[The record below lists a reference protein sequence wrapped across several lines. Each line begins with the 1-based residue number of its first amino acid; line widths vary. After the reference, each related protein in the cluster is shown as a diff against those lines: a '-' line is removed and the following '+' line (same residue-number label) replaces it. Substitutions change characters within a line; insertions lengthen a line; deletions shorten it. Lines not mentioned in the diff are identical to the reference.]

1 MTLTLG
7 KAPPAI
13 RAFFCSA
20 AAVGG
25 AATLACAATWRRC
38 YHRTQ
43 SSMAAAAGA
52 GVAGG
57 LELLGSRC
65 DHSWMRQLTEDPERP
80 EREPNKTSRQVRS
93 GHYVLV
99 KPTPLAEPFRII
111 HSKEMAAELGLED
124 EACASEE
131 FVAMF
136 SAGQQADGFE
146 SWATPYALSIYGQEM
161 YQNCPFKNGNGY
173 GDGRAITLGEVVI
186 PNAAD
191 ERGTRWELQLK
202 GAGTTPFCRGGDGRA
217 VLRSSIREFLVSEA
231 MHHLDVS
238 TTRALSLMG
247 SGAETVSR
255 PWYSNSREVPG
266 LDDPRLAH
274 LPIEQ
279 RKQLLGQLAMQLQQP
294 DVMIKEQCA
303 ITCRVAPSFMRVGH
317 IELHGRRY
325 KKSGTPENRE
335 ALEKIV
341 KHAIEREFW
350 DADPD
355 GELGTRILRML
366 GASQQRIAALTADWI
381 RVGFCQGNFNSDNCL
396 VAGRTMD
403 YGPFGFMEQFEP
415 LWNMWSGGGDHFGFL
430 NQPAAGMTNF
440 KSLLTAVVPLLS
452 EAEQKAAV
460 ALGENSDRVATKAL
474 EERCWRPKLG
484 FRAWDKSEA
493 PHGAQSLLDKLLPL
507 LNHTRCDW
515 TIFWRQLADLAE
527 QVDAIDVETVDE
539 AEIFKPLLP
548 CFHECTGPEQG
559 ASLSQ
564 HNGFRL
570 CAELLPSAG

>member
-1 MTLTLG
+1 MVTDHGGFVQATHSCPSWRG
-7 KAPPAI
+7 AAAI
-13 RAFFCSA
+13 RGYFCSA

-25 AATLACAATWRRC
+25 ATLACAAAWRRC
-38 YHRTQ
+38 TASGCRATH
-43 SSMAAAAGA
+43 SGMAAAAS
-52 GVAGG
+52 GG
-57 LELLGSRC
+57 LELLGSRA
-65 DHSWMRQLTEDPERP
+65 DHSWVRQLTEDPERP
-80 EREPNKTSRQVRS
+80 VREPNKTSRQVRS

-99 KPTPLAEPFRII
+99 KPTPLAEPFHII
-111 HSKEMAAELGLED
+111 HSKEMAAELGLDD

-131 FVAMF
+131 FVKMF

-186 PNAAD
+186 PSAAGAG
-191 ERGTRWELQLK
+191 GTRWELQLK

-231 MHHLDVS
+231 MHHLGVS

-247 SGAETVSR
+247 SRSETVSR

-266 LDDPRLAH
+266 VDDPRLAH
-274 LPIEQ
+274 LPMET
-279 RKQLLGQLAMQLQQP
+279 RKQLLAQLGSQLQQP
-294 DVMIKEQCA
+294 DVMISEQCA
-303 ITCRVAPSFMRVGH
+303 ITCRVATSFTRVGH
-317 IELHGRRY
+317 IELHGRRC
-325 KKSGTPENRE
+325 KKSDTPENRE

-350 DADPD
+350 DDDPD
-355 GELGTRILRML
+355 GEIGTRILRML

-403 YGPFGFMEQFEP
+403 YGPFGFMEQFAP

-430 NQPAAGMTNF
+430 NQPTAGMTNF

-452 EAEQKAAV
+452 EAEQRAAV

-484 FRAWDKSEA
+484 FRDWDKSA
-493 PHGAQSLLDKLLPL
+493 TPHGAQSLLDKLLPL
-507 LNHTRCDW
+507 LTHTRCDW
-515 TIFWRQLADLAE
+515 TMFWRQLAELAE
-527 QVDAIDVETVDE
+527 LADAIDVDAADE

-559 ASLSQ
+559 ASHK
-564 HNGFRL
+564 HNGL
-570 CAELLPSAG
+570 